1 MKKRKKNPGAI
12 KRLKLEISRAALN
25 FNGEKTINRKKMLFE
40 LKNISKNINNKNLFK
55 DFSTRILQGER
66 IAIVGRNG
74 CGKSTL
80 LKILLGQ
87 IKQDCGEIKRGELK
101 IGYFDQ
107 ARSLVN
113 SDKSLLEIFLSQWW
127 R

>member
-1 MKKRKKNPGAI
+1 M
-12 KRLKLEISRAALN
+12 KLEISRAALN

-55 DFSTRILQGER
+55 DFSTRVLQGER

-80 LKILLGQ
+80 LK
-87 IKQDCGEIKRGELK
+87 
-101 IGYFDQ
+101 F
-107 ARSLVN
+107 
-113 SDKSLLEIFLSQWW
+113 F
-127 R
+127 